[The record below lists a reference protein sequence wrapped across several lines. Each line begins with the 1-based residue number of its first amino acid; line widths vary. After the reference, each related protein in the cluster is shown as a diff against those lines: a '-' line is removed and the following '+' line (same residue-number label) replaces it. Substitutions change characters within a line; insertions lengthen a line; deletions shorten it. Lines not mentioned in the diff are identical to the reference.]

1 MTETMTQSGTVR
13 PSSGEKAAPRSRKAR
28 RMKIPWGIISVSIF
42 LVVWWLLSVFVFSPL
57 LLPSPWAVFQEAWEM
72 VISGELASNTL
83 STLQRLALGYLLGV
97 TFGTIAGLIS
107 GRIPAVRRLVL
118 PLVNLIRPLSPVAL
132 VPLFII
138 WFGIG
143 ETSKVLLVSYTTWVT
158 LFFSAVAGVGSTPE
172 IRERA
177 ARMVGASQFQTTI
190 YVVLPSAVPQVLTGM
205 RIAVS
210 NAFMSVVAAE
220 LMAAQSGL
228 GFIIMG
234 SRVNLLT
241 TRMFVGLAALG
252 ILGLCAD
259 VLLRRLVNRFGRR
272 FIGNEMANVM

>member
-1 MTETMTQSGTVR
+1 MTVKTDAVLAR
-13 PSSGEKAAPRSRKAR
+13 PDIRPAR
-28 RMKIPWGIISVSIF
+28 RSARTRRARVPWGIVSVSTAV
-42 LVVWWLLSVFVFSPL
+42 LVWWLLSVFVFSPF
-57 LLPSPWAVFQEAWEM
+57 LLPSPAAVFQEAWAM
-72 VISGELASNTL
+72 LLSGELARNTL

-97 TFGTIAGLIS
+97 TLGTVAGLIC
-107 GRIPAVRRLVL
+107 GRIVAIRRLVL

-143 ETSKVLLVSYTTWVT
+143 ETSKVLLVSYTTCVT

-177 ARMVGASQFQTTI
+177 ARMVGATQFQTTVH
-190 YVVLPSAVPQVLTGM
+190 VVLPSAVPQVLTGM

-241 TRMFVGLAALG
+241 TRMFVGLVTLG
-252 ILGLCAD
+252 VLGLCAD
-259 VLLRRLVNRFGRR
+259 VLLRRIVSRFGRR
-272 FIGNEMANVM
+272 FVGNEMVNAM